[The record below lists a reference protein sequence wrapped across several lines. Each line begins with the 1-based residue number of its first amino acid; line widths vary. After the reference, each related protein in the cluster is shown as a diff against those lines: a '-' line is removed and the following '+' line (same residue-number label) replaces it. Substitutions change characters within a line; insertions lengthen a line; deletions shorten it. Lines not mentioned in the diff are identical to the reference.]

1 MEQARKQE
9 TELLTKSMILTTLLM
24 LEKIPSK
31 LNIA

>member
-24 LEKIPSK
+24 LEEIPSK